1 MTIRSTSNSAINRTI
16 GDIQAA
22 AARLDAAQRKL
33 STGREIG
40 RPEDDPFGAGR
51 AMFLRSDLGDVRQY
65 QRNVHEGQG
74 WIEAS
79 DISLDNVTGVLQRV
93 RELTVQGANGSLD
106 AGGLRAIGAEVS
118 QLRESVREQM
128 NTSYAGRFLF
138 AGSRTLPEPGYT
150 GPYGA
155 ASPFAHVG
163 NGDPIRRGIAA
174 GETIAVNVTGPEAF
188 EIALPGGGGAQNLL
202 RTLERIEED
211 LGTAAVAGNRA
222 ELGTIDLDLLD
233 LHLAQISD
241 ARAKLGARANRLDT
255 QEARLQDMEQNVR
268 TILSKTEDA
277 DMARTMIDY
286 STHQAG
292 YQAALQVG
300 AKVIQ
305 PTLLDFLR

>member
-1 MTIRSTSNSAINRTI
+1 MIRSTTNTAIDRTI

-22 AARLDAAQRKL
+22 ASRLDAAQRKL
-33 STGREIG
+33 SSGKEIG

-51 AMFLRSDLGDVRQY
+51 AMFLRSDLGDVRQFR
-65 QRNVHEGQG
+65 RNVAEGQS

-79 DISLDNVTGVLQRV
+79 DISLHNATGVVQRV
-93 RELTVQGANGSLD
+93 RELTVQAANGALD
-106 AGGLRAIGAEVS
+106 AGSLKAIGAEIS
-118 QLRESVREQM
+118 QLRQSVREQM

-138 AGSRTLPEPGYT
+138 AGSRTLPEPGYA
-150 GPYGA
+150 GPYA
-155 ASPFAHVG
+155 ATTPFASSG
-163 NGDPIRRGIAA
+163 NADPITRPIAA
-174 GETIAVNVTGPEAF
+174 GETIAVNVTGAEAF
-188 EIALPGGGGAQNLL
+188 EIDDPASGAAQNLL

-211 LGTAAVAGNRA
+211 LGTSAVAGDRSR
-222 ELGTIDLDLLD
+222 LGTADLDLLD

-241 ARAKLGARANRLDT
+241 ARAKLGARGNRLDT

>member
-1 MTIRSTSNSAINRTI
+1 MTIRSTSNTTINRTI

-33 STGREIG
+33 SSGKEIG

-51 AMFLRSDLGDVRQY
+51 AMFLRSDLGDVRQF

-79 DISLDNVTGVLQRV
+79 DISLDNTTGVVQRV
-93 RELTVQGANGSLD
+93 RELTVQAANGSLD
-106 AGGLRAIGAEVS
+106 AGSLRAIGAEVS
-118 QLRESVREQM
+118 QLRQAIREQM
-128 NTSYAGRFLF
+128 NTSHAGRFLF
-138 AGSRTLPEPGYT
+138 AGSRTLPEAGYT
-150 GPYGA
+150 GPYEA

-163 NGDPIRRGIAA
+163 NTDPIIRGIAA

-188 EIALPGGGGAQNLL
+188 EVDLPGGGTQNLL

-211 LGTAAVAGNRA
+211 LGTSAVSGSRA
-222 ELGTIDLDLLD
+222 DLGTVDLELLD
-233 LHLAQISD
+233 LHLAQLSD

-255 QEARLQDMEQNVR
+255 QEARLQDMEHNVR

-305 PTLLDFLR
+305 PSLLDFLR